1 MIENNESIEPFEEDM
16 ELSAV
21 MQDISANNQQQAL
34 TDMADIDDDD
44 RFMDEFLKID
54 HNGTVK
60 GQQQQTTP
68 IIPIRPQA
76 TTPQQVV
83 QQAVPSAESTIVDL
97 LKRSKKKTW
106 TRTIPIEIPIAQT
119 VTFIRENFPDDVSED
134 RLIQLVYE
142 TISKDSLRDE
152 ILRVLKAAYNN
163 KNEKNAD
170 TTGTTDS
177 ETAD

>member
-1 MIENNESIEPFEEDM
+1 MIENNEGIEPFEEDM

-21 MQDISANNQQQAL
+21 MQDISANNSQQQTL

-54 HNGTVK
+54 HNGTVG
-60 GQQQQTTP
+60 GQRQHETP
-68 IIPIRPQA
+68 IIPIRPQ
-76 TTPQQVV
+76 TTAPQQVV
-83 QQAVPSAESTIVDL
+83 QQTAPSAESTIIDL

-106 TRTIPIEIPIAQT
+106 TRTVSIEIPIAQT
-119 VTFIRENFPDDVSED
+119 VTFIRENFPSDVSDD

-170 TTGTTDS
+170 NTN
-177 ETAD
+177 ETAAD

>member
-1 MIENNESIEPFEEDM
+1 MIENNEGIEPFEEDM
-16 ELSAV
+16 EMSAI
-21 MQDISANNQQQAL
+21 MQDISANNSQQQAL

-54 HNGTVK
+54 HNGTVS
-60 GQQQQTTP
+60 GQRQHETP
-68 IIPIRPQA
+68 IIPIRPQT

-83 QQAVPSAESTIVDL
+83 QQTTPSAESTIIDL

-106 TRTIPIEIPIAQT
+106 TRTVSIEIPIAQT

-134 RLIQLVYE
+134 RLIGLVYE
-142 TISKDSLRDE
+142 TISKEGLRDE
-152 ILRVLKAAYNN
+152 VIRILKAAYNNN

-170 TTGTTDS
+170 TTDS
-177 ETAD
+177 ESAD